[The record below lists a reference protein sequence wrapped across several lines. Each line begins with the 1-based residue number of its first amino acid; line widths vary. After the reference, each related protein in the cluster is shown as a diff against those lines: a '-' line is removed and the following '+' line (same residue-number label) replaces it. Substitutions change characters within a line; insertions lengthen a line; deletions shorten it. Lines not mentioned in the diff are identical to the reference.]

1 MEKIRDVFA
10 DGVESIGNTND
21 GFQGLR
27 SWCQV
32 FFCGLIMLC
41 IAVIGFPVLIAGLV
55 IKGIKQIYNQIK
67 NEKNGRKN

>member
-1 MEKIRDVFA
+1 MREIRNLFA
-10 DGVESIGNTND
+10 DGVESFGNTNAD
-21 GFQGLR
+21 FKGLR